1 MWKSR
6 YSIQQRGTMY
16 PLTHPLLKTTPL
28 SKIISLKRNESE
40 VCSAVETEGSPQ
52 VTDGESQGKAA

>member
-1 MWKSR
+1 
-6 YSIQQRGTMY
+6 MY